1 MATQEEKISVIK
13 DLLGKYVAERIKA
26 MADSAALRGV
36 DVEGEWA
43 DFLQKWLEDYHG
55 EDKVPHY
62 VVREL
67 VKHIGAVTKPYNIPY
82 VREITENDWADDEPE
97 LNITVSANEHNLLG
111 SIEVNVY
118 ARRGGSYE
126 IVQCGVSVDDDKNI
140 SIRTATRFAG
150 KIEVF
155 SSVGE
160 TPELQ
165 HRQPVYTV
173 NGVGP
178 DDFGNLSFEA
188 LANEILEAHNNDPDA
203 HRVLIEDVLGWE

>member
-26 MADSAALRGV
+26 VADSAALRAV

-55 EDKVPHY
+55 EEKVPHY

-67 VKHIGAVTKPYNIPY
+67 VKHLMAVTKPYNIPFLL
-82 VREITENDWADDEPE
+82 EIDEEKWIGVEPDLKIE
-97 LNITVSANEHNLLG
+97 ISSSEHNFLG

-118 ARRGGSYE
+118 ARRGESYE

-150 KIEVF
+150 RIEVF
-155 SSVGE
+155 CSVGE

-203 HRVLIEDVLGWE
+203 HGALMEEVLGWE